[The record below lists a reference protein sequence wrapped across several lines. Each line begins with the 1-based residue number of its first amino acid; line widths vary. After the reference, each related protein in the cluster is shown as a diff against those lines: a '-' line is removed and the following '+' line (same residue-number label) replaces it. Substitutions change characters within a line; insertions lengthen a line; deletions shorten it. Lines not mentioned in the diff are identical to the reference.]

1 MGGAQVNIPVN
12 MTPYSGEGDPCF
24 GDHDGVVQVVQD
36 GVGQGGF
43 VDELVP
49 FGDGKLGCG
58 DEAFAGVAVQSGLRP
73 LPGR

>member
-1 MGGAQVNIPVN
+1 ML
-12 MTPYSGEGDPCF
+12 TPCF
-24 GDHDGVVQVVQD
+24 GDHDGVVQAVQD

-43 VDELVP
+43 IYEPVPLVNMKP
-49 FGDGKLGCG
+49 GCG